1 MEEVGR
7 GVLWRCSLAWV
18 AHQRLFIEVPY
29 WLRELWSDCA
39 GW

>member
-1 MEEVGR
+1 MGR
-7 GVLWRCSLAWV
+7 SGGAAGPELGVTV

-29 WLRELWSDCA
+29 WLRELWSVPF